1 MSSTSAPFTHKAG
14 EALQESNACW
24 VCNASEK
31 GVHLQLVGA
40 KVEPVSP
47 ISEPDFGSL
56 VHDPVLTV
64 SPSKMEQTSEVRLV
78 LAQSAGSGWVLVIA
92 TSFSGRRELSNFFG
106 VC

>member
-24 VCNASEK
+24 VCNSSEK

-56 VHDPVLTV
+56 VHDPVETV
-64 SPSKMEQTSEVRLV
+64 LPSRMEQTSEVLLV
-78 LAQSAGSGWVLVIA
+78 V
-92 TSFSGRRELSNFFG
+92 GRSSSHD
-106 VC
+106 VA